1 MVNRRPIEIA
11 GKFTTPP
18 LLALAGG
25 GFCQGKRILVGE
37 DGKQVVV
44 IPCGQLSPGFD

>member
-1 MVNRRPIEIA
+1 MRSPKVRMRLPWSPA
-11 GKFTTPP
+11 
-18 LLALAGG
+18 
-25 GFCQGKRILVGE
+25 QGKRILVGE